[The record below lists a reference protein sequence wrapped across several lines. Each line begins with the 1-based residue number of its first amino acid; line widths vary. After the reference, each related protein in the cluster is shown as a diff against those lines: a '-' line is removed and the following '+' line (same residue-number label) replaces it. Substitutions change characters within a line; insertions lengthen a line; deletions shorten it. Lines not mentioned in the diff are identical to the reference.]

1 MDTCRIHWY
10 GNPTWFAVPLG
21 ANVWEIF
28 GKGCF
33 VVEQES
39 RRVIPIN
46 EDGFTAEPFRKD
58 MAYALY
64 SKSGP
69 KLLREC
75 HNLRGAVSALRG
87 ELERVRLRSAR
98 FERVTLEQLRA
109 ATELLAA
116 AVAPREAG
124 ADVRSIGD
132 AMSQLRSLQR
142 RIETVNLVEP
152 GAADGAEQPRP
163 AQLVS
168 AAVEASN
175 DAPQQAPAP
184 PNLGAA
190 VSGAAI
196 PVAVTPKG
204 GCARGK
210 PDHPHQWGRVSRP
223 AASSAAGSVLFTPIG
238 HVKSC
243 FAEKNGTPRQGSI
256 CPSSRA
262 VLELKLPATLNAE
275 HAVEGLEH
283 FSHVWLLWQFHQ
295 NGVAAIRS
303 KVAPPRLDGE
313 RVGLYA
319 TRSPH
324 RPNAIGLSAVRL
336 DRIEGSTLYLSGVD
350 LIDGTP
356 VFDVKPYVPIADSL
370 PPGDVAVPYWLRP
383 ETAPVAD
390 LEVEITEAA
399 RAQIRKLEPALVF
412 FRSATEAEDAIRQ
425 VLRAD
430 PRSVFWRHSHA
441 NELYG
446 FSIDQLNVVCHF
458 ADGRAHVTSVDHLAL
473 SDRSHS
479 TVKPAADEGGQ
490 RDE

>member
-1 MDTCRIHWY
+1 MAAAETCRVHWH
-10 GNPTWFAVPLG
+10 GNATWFAVPLG
-21 ANVWEIF
+21 ANVWDIF

-39 RRVIPIN
+39 RRVVPIDEN
-46 EDGFTAEPFRKD
+46 GFTAEPFRKD
-58 MAYALY
+58 VEYALY
-64 SKSGP
+64 TKSGP

-75 HNLRGAVSALRG
+75 HNLRGAMAALRG
-87 ELERVRLRSAR
+87 ELERVRQRSLR
-98 FERVTLEQLRA
+98 FERVTAEQVRA
-109 ATELLAA
+109 AAELLAA
-116 AVAPREAG
+116 AVATREAG
-124 ADVRSIGD
+124 AAADLQGIND

-142 RIETVNLVEP
+142 RIETVDSAEP
-152 GAADGAEQPRP
+152 GCDDPAEPPRA
-163 AQLVS
+163 AQLGTAGAAQEPQGDPLGDGGGAIPVS
-168 AAVEASN
+168 AA
-175 DAPQQAPAP
+175 
-184 PNLGAA
+184 
-190 VSGAAI
+190 
-196 PVAVTPKG
+196 PKG

-210 PDHPHQWGRVSRP
+210 PDHPHQWGRVTL
-223 AASSAAGSVLFTPIG
+223 SAGGSIFTPIG
-238 HVKSC
+238 HIRSC

-262 VLELKLPATLNAE
+262 SLELKLPATLNPL
-275 HAVEGLEH
+275 HAVEGLDQ

-336 DRIEGSTLYLSGVD
+336 ERIEGSTLHLSGVD
-350 LIDGTP
+350 LVDGTP

-370 PPGDVAVPYWLRP
+370 PPADVSVPYWLRP

-390 LEVEITEAA
+390 LEVEITEEA
-399 RAQIRKLEPALVF
+399 RAQIRELEPALAF
-412 FRSATEAEDAIRQ
+412 FRSAAEAEGAIRQ

-430 PRSVFWRHSHA
+430 PRSVFWRNSHGD
-441 NELYG
+441 ELYG

-458 ADGRAHVTSVDHLAL
+458 SQGCAHVTSVQHLAL

-479 TVKPAADEGGQ
+479 MAKPGGPAEEAELGADE
-490 RDE
+490 